1 MNSMAYQYK
10 PEFAQKATFNRPN
23 IFRVSDN
30 EIYMI
35 KDSNLKKIN
44 DILKYSSQTKTWL
57 SL

>member
-1 MNSMAYQYK
+1 MAYQQR
-10 PEFAQKATFNRPN
+10 PELAQKANFYRPN

-35 KDSNLKKIN
+35 KDSNLKK
-44 DILKYSSQTKTWL
+44 SSQNPSLNKQVVFTTTK

>member
-10 PEFAQKATFNRPN
+10 PELAQKATFNRPN

-35 KDSNLKKIN
+35 KDSN
-44 DILKYSSQTKTWL
+44 
-57 SL
+57 